1 MPSPH
6 VICIRDMATDFTQ
19 YLAIDYGVLR
29 RYLGEVRF
37 NALTSDCIAANPSR
51 NLNASAY
58 SARLPERIAS
68 FHKASSEL
76 AELAELE
83 RALRDAFEATE
94 TQALSPDSLL
104 PERLRLH
111 PSVHLISFT
120 QNTLSI
126 WSGLKCDEPPPRPY
140 TLDTP
145 QHVLVW
151 RHNGQPRMRILGD
164 DEHGLLDSI
173 RTRFCF
179 VAGDETSELYL
190 RGWLETEVLAEAGK
204 VDVAK

>member
-1 MPSPH
+1 
-6 VICIRDMATDFTQ
+6 MATDFNQ
-19 YLAIDYGVLR
+19 YLANDYCALR

-37 NALTSDCIAANPSR
+37 NALAAECIEAHPSR
-51 NLNASAY
+51 NLNAHAY
-58 SARLPERIAS
+58 SARLPERIAA
-68 FHKASSEL
+68 FHKASAEL

-94 TQALSPDSLL
+94 AQALLPNSLLPNSLL

-151 RHNGQPRMRILGD
+151 RHNGQPRVRILGD
-164 DEHGLLDSI
+164 DEYGLLDSI
-173 RTRFCF
+173 RTNSCF
-179 VAGDETSELYL
+179 AARDATSELYL

-204 VDVAK
+204 VEVVK